1 MTATP
6 AFPATPLPAEWRDF
20 FALTK
25 PRVMSLVIFTGLC
38 GLLAAPG
45 HINPVIGF
53 TAILCIAMGAGG
65 AGALNMWL
73 EADIDAR
80 MKRTAGRPI
89 PSGRLRRQDARDF
102 GVVLAATSVGLMGL
116 AVHWLAAALLA
127 LSIVYYAVFY
137 TLWLKPRTPQNIV
150 IGGGAG
156 AFPPLIGWVAATGHV
171 TVMPLL
177 LFAIIFMWTPP
188 HFWALALFVKSDYA
202 KAGIPMLPVVRGE
215 RTTRRQILAYSLVL
229 APVAVAPWLIGGTGP
244 AYGLAALALSVAFV
258 ALSVPVGLRTSAEGD
273 AMRPEKRLFKFS
285 VLYLFALFAV
295 LVVDRALHS
304 GVIS

>member
-1 MTATP
+1 MRVVTAFNRILRVPGAWVTGV
-6 AFPATPLPAEWRDF
+6 AFTDEGVVVSIRAKARRHRCPCGWSTAARYDQSRRRWRHLDF
-20 FALTK
+20 AS
-25 PRVMSLVIFTGLC
+25 MSV
-38 GLLAAPG
+38 
-45 HINPVIGF
+45 
-53 TAILCIAMGAGG
+53 
-65 AGALNMWL
+65 WL

-89 PSGRLRRQDARDF
+89 PAGRLRREDARDF
-102 GVVLAATSVGLMGL
+102 GVMLAVASVLIMGL

-156 AFPPLIGWVAATGHV
+156 AFPPLIGWVAVTGEV
-171 TVMPLL
+171 TAMPLI
-177 LFAIIFMWTPP
+177 LFAIIFLWTPP

-202 KAGIPMLPVVRGE
+202 NAGIPMLPVVKGE

-229 APVAVAPWLIGGTGP
+229 LPVALAPWAIGGTG
-244 AYGLAALALSVAFV
+244 AIYGMAALMLSLAFV

-273 AMRPEKRLFKFS
+273 AMTAEKRLFKFS
-285 VLYLFALFAV
+285 ILYLFALFAV
-295 LVVDRALHS
+295 LVVDRMLVGATA
-304 GVIS
+304 